1 MIFFFSQEQLED
13 TEECRSPTK
22 EGRVIFYD
30 VGDEN
35 GEVDDAKKGAFF
47 TFKGSCVDD
56 LKEKLKEETG
66 LDDILV
72 CCRNPLTAK
81 LYPLRLQLPPNNT
94 DMHVV
99 VVPSSFIGKLFLF
112 YTFFLCYY
120 LHVQQSSSLTHWGCD
135 SHILNMIFSYLTIYI
150 GS

>member
-99 VVPSSFIGKLFLF
+99 VVPSSFIGKLFLC

-120 LHVQQSSSLTHWGCD
+120 LHVQQSSSLTGGV
-135 SHILNMIFSYLTIYI
+135 ILIS
-150 GS
+150 